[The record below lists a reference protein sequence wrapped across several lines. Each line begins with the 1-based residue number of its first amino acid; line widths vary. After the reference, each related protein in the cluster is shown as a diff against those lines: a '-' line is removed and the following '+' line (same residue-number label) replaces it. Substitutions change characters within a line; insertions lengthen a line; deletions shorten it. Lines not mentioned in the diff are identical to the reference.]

1 MKVQTRILLLLLAIV
16 GVFAVGLNLIEARQH
31 AKAREISRLRAEE
44 RSRSFDEYLQR
55 LGEPLATLAKDDTN
69 LDAMVRA
76 ISHNDQAWIKE
87 HINDAMWESSGA
99 HAIWIYHPDRSL
111 FFSVNRLY
119 ADGPLQDIP
128 LPAAAFDALYHA
140 HLMHFFLRVP
150 EGIMEIRAATV
161 HPSSD
166 GWRTQTPPQGYF
178 FAGRL
183 WSNPF
188 IRNLGRDSDNTSIK
202 LLQVKGSAEPLPSF
216 SDDNESVAFWRLLP
230 GWDGQPIA
238 RLLVVNE
245 SPIVK
250 ELNRSSEQLL
260 LWMVVC
266 AAGLLLV
273 LGFSVVSWVS
283 RPLGLISQTL
293 ESEQVAPMEKLR
305 GNKSEFGGVAKL
317 IEAFFD
323 QRASLIAEVNERK
336 STQEA
341 LRESEEQLR
350 QSQKME
356 AVGRL
361 AGGVAHD
368 FNNLLTAILGYAEL
382 LSSSREL
389 TPASR
394 QSVEM
399 IQKAGRQAAAVTHQ
413 LLAFSRKQMLQPR
426 VIDLNALVIDF
437 EKILHRV
444 IGEHIDLKT
453 HPEATNARVK
463 ADPNQIEQVILNLGV
478 NARDAMPKGGC
489 LQIRTADVEL
499 DASSARTQAL
509 DLAPGSYVLLEVSDT
524 GNGMTDAVKS
534 RIFEPFFTT
543 KEPGKGTGLGL
554 STVYGVVR
562 QSGGSVT
569 VFSSPGAGSTFQIY
583 LPLENGELD
592 QSRPKTVAP
601 LEMPRKPAET
611 VLVVEDEE
619 IVRELVCHVLA
630 DQGYNVLCAVNGRDG
645 LRMSEKHAGP
655 IQLLMTD
662 VVMPVIGGLELART
676 LSASRPDMKVLYVS
690 GYSESDIS
698 EQGILEAELEF
709 LEKPFTPHVLIR
721 KVREVLHPSSPPLGA
736 GPNPPAAPH
745 ANGLS

>member
-1 MKVQTRILLLLLAIV
+1 
-16 GVFAVGLNLIEARQH
+16 
-31 AKAREISRLRAEE
+31 
-44 RSRSFDEYLQR
+44 
-55 LGEPLATLAKDDTN
+55 
-69 LDAMVRA
+69 
-76 ISHNDQAWIKE
+76 
-87 HINDAMWESSGA
+87 
-99 HAIWIYHPDRSL
+99 
-111 FFSVNRLY
+111 
-119 ADGPLQDIP
+119 
-128 LPAAAFDALYHA
+128 
-140 HLMHFFLRVP
+140 MHFFLRVP
-150 EGIMEIRAATV
+150 EGIMEIRAATI

-178 FAGRL
+178 FVGRL
-183 WSNPF
+183 WSNPY
-188 IRNLGRDSDNTSIK
+188 IRNLARDSDNTSIK
-202 LLQVKGSAEPLPSF
+202 LLQVKGSAEPVPSF

-245 SPIVK
+245 SPIVM

-283 RPLGLISQTL
+283 RPLGLISRTL
-293 ESEQVAPMEKLR
+293 ESEQVAPVQKLR

-382 LSSSREL
+382 LASNREL
-389 TPASR
+389 TPTSR

-426 VIDLNALVIDF
+426 VIDLNALVVDF

-444 IGEHIDLKT
+444 IGEHIDLKSR
-453 HPEATNARVK
+453 PEAINARVK

-489 LQIRTADVEL
+489 LLMRTADVEL
-499 DASSARTQAL
+499 DAYSARTQAL
-509 DLAPGSYVLLEVSDT
+509 DLPPGSYVLLEVSDT
-524 GNGMTDAVKS
+524 GKGMTDEVKS

-583 LPLENGELD
+583 LPLESGELD

-601 LEMPRKPAET
+601 LEMPRRTAET

-619 IVRELVCHVLA
+619 IVRELVCQVLA
-630 DQGYNVLCAVNGRDG
+630 NQGYDVLCAVNGREG
-645 LRMSEKHAGP
+645 LRIAEEHPGP

-662 VVMPVIGGLELART
+662 VVMPVIGGLELARK
-676 LSASRPDMKVLYVS
+676 LCASRPDMKVLYVS

-709 LEKPFTPHVLIR
+709 LEKPFTPQVLIR
-721 KVREVLHPSSPPLGA
+721 KVREVLHPSAPPNGA
-736 GPNPPAAPH
+736 GPHPAATPH
-745 ANGLS
+745 ASSLS